1 MKINT
6 LEHLPCQIW
15 KKAFKNSRPS
25 NFKMDWAN
33 SPRNPTQQRQNLK
46 KILVSN
52 STGKK
57 LTNHCT

>member
-1 MKINT
+1 MTGPLVVKMNT

-15 KKAFKNSRPS
+15 KKAFKNGRPS

-46 KILVSN
+46 
-52 STGKK
+52 
-57 LTNHCT
+57 